1 MAYIG
6 MKYPIFVPITEEPDN
21 AVPVYGSGIVLG
33 HAISAD
39 VKIERANNKLI
50 GDDGVVETYTGV
62 IGGTI
67 SLGLDDISKEVYKV
81 WFGAEEDETGAI
93 IDKGDVSSPFGGCG
107 YYAVKQ
113 KNQKITIRAYFYYK
127 TQFSANSESAK
138 TKSESGVEW
147 QTPTIEGNFYTLN
160 KEGRNFRTWNDFPN
174 ESAAVAWLKSIAK
187 IGDPAVI
194 TELNDSIS
202 AAEILDPEEYTSASW
217 VAVAVALSKAK
228 AVAAQEF
235 PQPYNVNTAKSALD
249 AAVEAL
255 ITA

>member
-21 AVPVYGSGIVLG
+21 AVPVYGNGIVLG

-39 VKIERANNKLI
+39 IKTERANVVLMA
-50 GDDGVVETYTGV
+50 DDGVVETYKGV
-62 IGGTI
+62 TGGTI
-67 SLGLDDISKEVYKV
+67 SIGLDDISKEVYKA

-93 IDKGDVSSPFGGCG
+93 IDKGDVTSPFGGYG
-107 YYAVKQ
+107 YYSVRQKKQ
-113 KNQKITIRAYFYYK
+113 VISTRAFFYYK
-127 TQFSANSESAK
+127 TQFSADSESAK
-138 TKSESGVEW
+138 TKSESGIEW
-147 QTPTIEGNFYTLN
+147 QTPTVEGNLYTIN
-160 KEGRNFRTWNDFPN
+160 KEGKNFRTWNDFPN
-174 ESAAVAWLKSIAK
+174 EAAAVAWLKSIAK

-194 TELNDSIS
+194 TELNASIS
-202 AAEILDPEEYTSASW
+202 AAEILDPEDYTSVSW

-255 ITA
+255 ITV